1 MNMSETE
8 HRNPDDEGLSLIEIV
23 VAMFILALL
32 SVAFLPLLVQGVRQ
46 SAQTATIATA
56 TQLANARMDA
66 ERAQAQAGTNCTSL
80 ANPANLSTTDSRGIP
95 LLVSSPSVTATCP
108 ASSTAYPTTVSFSV
122 TVVRTDTGATIVQAD
137 TRLYVDSR

>member
-1 MNMSETE
+1 MTRTLARRGSSSE
-8 HRNPDDEGLSLIEIV
+8 DGLTLIEIV

-32 SVAFLPLLVQGVRQ
+32 SVAFLPLLVQGVKK

-56 TQLANARMDA
+56 TQLANARMDS

-80 ANPANLSTTDSRGIP
+80 ANPADLSTTDSRGIP

-108 ASSTAYPTTVSFSV
+108 ASSTAYPTTVSFRV
-122 TVVRTDTGATIVQAD
+122 TVVRTDTGATVVQAD

>member
-8 HRNPDDEGLSLIEIV
+8 LRNPDDEGLSLIEIV

>member
-1 MNMSETE
+1 MKMSETE
-8 HRNPDDEGLSLIEIV
+8 LRNPDDEGLSLIEIV

-66 ERAQAQAGTNCTSL
+66 ERAQAQAGANC
-80 ANPANLSTTDSRGIP
+80 
-95 LLVSSPSVTATCP
+95 
-108 ASSTAYPTTVSFSV
+108 PTTRCLTSA
-122 TVVRTDTGATIVQAD
+122 ATSPLA
-137 TRLYVDSR
+137 RRPACSR

>member
-1 MNMSETE
+1 MKMSQTVL
-8 HRNPDDEGLSLIEIV
+8 RGWGDEGLTLIEIV

-32 SVAFLPLLVQGVRQ
+32 SVAFLPLLVQGVQQ

-56 TQLANARMDA
+56 TQLANARVDS

-80 ANPANLSTTDSRGIP
+80 ANPADLSTTDSRGIP
-95 LLVSSPSVTATCP
+95 LLVTSPPVTATCP
-108 ASSTAYPTTVSFSV
+108 TSSTAYPTTVAFRV